1 MLLFKLNMDDYTV
14 NYIKDSDVNEQMN
27 AKLIKILSICFNDQ
41 PVFKEQRYFKE
52 KPLHRW
58 FIESDNSIIA
68 HIAVHDKNILTEK
81 GTIRIGGIAEVCVH
95 PDYRG
100 KGLVK
105 KMLAVIHK
113 WLQENDFSFA
123 MLYGDA
129 DVYVSSGYSTIKN
142 KIKFLDHVTKEWKIE
157 TSKDAMI
164 APLKNDKWP
173 DGLIDINGPT
183 F

>member
-1 MLLFKLNMDDYTV
+1 MNDYKI
-14 NYIKDSDVNEQMN
+14 NYIKDSDVNDAMN
-27 AKLIKILSICFNDQ
+27 IKLIQVLSLCFSNQ
-41 PVFKEQRYFKE
+41 PVFKVQRYFKE
-52 KPLHRW
+52 MPGHRW
-58 FIESDNSIIA
+58 YIEDNGYIIA
-68 HIAVHDKNILTEK
+68 HAAVHDKNILTEK

-129 DVYVSSGYSTIKN
+129 DVYASSGY
-142 KIKFLDHVTKEWKIE
+142 
-157 TSKDAMI
+157 
-164 APLKNDKWP
+164 
-173 DGLIDINGPT
+173 
-183 F
+183 